1 MTKQVAIILVLILV
15 TINVSASDTRH
26 RRKVHRVHHR
36 INVNKFKK
44 KLRHSFM
51 NARYKN
57 KMSNHIRIN

>member
-26 RRKVHRVHHR
+26 RRKVHRVHHK
-36 INVNKFKK
+36 INFNKFKK
-44 KLRHSFM
+44 KLRHSFI

-57 KMSNHIRIN
+57 KMSNYIKIN